1 MKNENKRGLLV
12 GFAGVGV
19 LAFALA
25 APTAR
30 AADPAPSGA
39 MGDTDQALPSKSKT
53 ELVHMTAT
61 VEKIDKSGH
70 KLSLKGT
77 DGQKKEVKVPADV
90 KGFDK
95 LKVGDKIDVDFYE
108 SLAVSMLPAGT
119 KPSMTERAASVPG
132 AAGREFSIAAEIVS
146 VDPAGNKVTFK
157 GPRGKQMTVMVQDP
171 ELQARLPNLKPG
183 QVVQLQYTEAVAS
196 AIQPAAK

>member
-1 MKNENKRGLLV
+1 MKNENKKGLLV

-25 APTAR
+25 ASTAR
-30 AADPAPSGA
+30 AADPAPSGT
-39 MGDTDQALPSKSKT
+39 MGDTDQAMPSKSKT

-70 KLSLKGT
+70 HLTLKGPE
-77 DGQKKEVKVPADV
+77 GQKKQVKVPADV
-90 KGFDK
+90 QGFDK
-95 LKVGDKIDVDFYE
+95 LKVGDKIDVDYVE
-108 SLAVSMLPAGT
+108 SLAVSMLPTGT

-132 AAGREFSIAAEIVS
+132 ATGREYSIAAEIVS
-146 VDPAGNKVTFK
+146 IDTAANSVTLK
-157 GPRGKQMTVMVQDP
+157 GPRGNKMTVLVQDP
-171 ELQARLPNLKPG
+171 DIQARLPSLKPG
-183 QVVQLQYTEAVAS
+183 QVVQLQYTEAVVS

>member
-12 GFAGVGV
+12 CFAGVGV

-25 APTAR
+25 ASTAR
-30 AADPAPSGA
+30 AADPAPSGT

-53 ELVHMTAT
+53 ELVHMNAT

-70 KLSLKGT
+70 KLTLKGS
-77 DGQKKEVKVPADV
+77 DGQKKEIKVPADV

-95 LKVGDKIDVDFYE
+95 LKVGDKIDIDYME
-108 SLAVSMLPAGT
+108 SLAVSMLPVGT
-119 KPSMTERAASVPG
+119 KPSMTERAASTPG
-132 AAGREFSIAAEIVS
+132 AAGREISIAAEIVS
-146 VDPAGNKVTFK
+146 VDPAANHVTLK

-183 QVVQLQYTEAVAS
+183 QVVQLQYTEAVAT
-196 AIQPAAK
+196 AIQPPSK